1 TKLDRL
7 GLYFNSPEPAIICK
21 ECGYAITADKD
32 RVSRHLGE
40 IHQVDKPARRG
51 LNKLVRSLNLPD
63 PKDLCPRP
71 DGSIPHPHLKDI
83 NGSACKFCGI
93 RSTSDVV
100 LESHLRKS
108 HAAEIKLAGKSG
120 HRWLRDHI
128 QRGLLFQSWMA
139 QGVHRSWTVRR
150 DDSQTP
156 ARQVNTGLLLQKTPD
171 PVKNFA
177 QQLLAEERE
186 RLDRQVDQRA
196 PHDASGSTSS
206 TLFTN
211 WMRRT
216 GWQTTFGEARRDIL
230 VSLSALP
237 YNPDRPL
244 RLGDLGEETLYSPA
258 RQECRLVLMVAALD
272 RLFDRCADT
281 VRRSDVCL
289 RRWLRGTLPDRPYK
303 SPFELVSRR
312 SSERTYRAELKR
324 FLCFWLRVFQLSPS
338 AAKAVLGRRPSRP
351 QRQVLSQLWSD
362 PIWEVEGSRRP
373 DNYEGGGEDEDEG
386 ENSEEGEDEDAD
398 DDDDDD
404 EDEEEVEYE
413 GEDDDM
419 GERGSDDDD
428 EPDTSTDRRS
438 NEQEVRLNDPAVD
451 VLLRFGS
458 YAMTEGFEDGTA
470 SSTMLVYFSAVRSLS
485 SPNGDEYLQPNRFTP
500 ILARLIYCMRLIL
513 LESVLPCRPHSY
525 VSIPSRPRYSQLKAL
540 NAIRTE
546 NMCDGTLSPMG
557 EFLSLLSY
565 GHILRR
571 SQGPAIHFHW
581 SDDGKIL
588 SWDGI
593 HQLSMENFRGLART
607 ALEAAIVRCKRLMY
621 EWDPDEIDLR
631 HIRDRI
637 STTTQGYSFVM
648 DPANGLE
655 SLHLDL
661 FMRACISPIDGL
673 LKTHSKHE
681 STWDFTSAQSYLVAH
696 DDLLRTL
703 MVLMNLDGGQSARIS
718 ELLTLEHCNSL
729 SQPRGI
735 CVWGA
740 KVCSITRYHKARLAT
755 NNEFYVARFFSPV
768 VSRLIVRYLVYIRPV
783 AYSILRKCFQCESA
797 KTLFFTPTSQGQ
809 PSSSSWTTSTF
820 TQELRRCCALAPG
833 VPPGIGTQLYRH
845 VSIAITERHVSSA
858 SSPFNRFDD
867 RTGQA
872 AQDVA
877 YAWQSGHRPMQRHV
891 TYGLDGAFP
900 DHLQPSL
907 LRIYERVSR
916 SWHAFL

>member
-1 TKLDRL
+1 MPTNEHRTHNGPGTQISSSQLTKLDQL

-40 IHQVDKPARRG
+40 IHQVDKAARRG
-51 LNKLVRSLNLPD
+51 LNKLIRSLNLPD

-71 DGSIPHPHLKDI
+71 DGSIPHPHLKCI

-93 RSTSDVV
+93 RSTSDLV

-120 HRWLRDHI
+120 HRWLRDYI
-128 QRGLLFQSWMA
+128 QSGLIFQSWTA
-139 QGVHRSWTVRR
+139 QGVHRSWIVGR
-150 DDSQTP
+150 DDAQTP

-186 RLDRQVDQRA
+186 RLDRQVNQRA
-196 PHDASGSTSS
+196 PHDASGSMSS

-237 YNPDRPL
+237 CNPNRPL
-244 RLGDLGEETLYSPA
+244 RLGDLDEETLYSPA
-258 RQECRLVLMVAALD
+258 RQERRLVLMVAALD

-281 VRRSDVCL
+281 
-289 RRWLRGTLPDRPYK
+289 
-303 SPFELVSRR
+303 
-312 SSERTYRAELKR
+312 
-324 FLCFWLRVFQLSPS
+324 
-338 AAKAVLGRRPSRP
+338 
-351 QRQVLSQLWSD
+351 
-362 PIWEVEGSRRP
+362 EVG
-373 DNYEGGGEDEDEG
+373 
-386 ENSEEGEDEDAD
+386 
-398 DDDDDD
+398 
-404 EDEEEVEYE
+404 
-413 GEDDDM
+413 
-419 GERGSDDDD
+419 
-428 EPDTSTDRRS
+428 
-438 NEQEVRLNDPAVD
+438 LNDPAVD
-451 VLLRFGS
+451 VLLRFGN
-458 YAMTEGFEDGTA
+458 YAMTENFEDGTA
-470 SSTMLVYFSAVRSLS
+470 SSTMLVYFSAVRGLS
-485 SPNGDEYLQPNRFTP
+485 PLNGDEYLQPNRFTP
-500 ILARLIYCMRLIL
+500 ILARLIYCTRLIL

-525 VSIPSRPRYSQLKAL
+525 VNIPSRPRYGQLKAL
-540 NAIRTE
+540 NAVRTE

-565 GHILRR
+565 GHVLRR

-581 SDDGKIL
+581 SDDGEIL

-593 HQLSMENFRGLART
+593 HQLSMESFRGLAHT
-607 ALEAAIVRCKRLMY
+607 ALEAATARCRRLMY
-621 EWDPDEIDLR
+621 EWEPDEIDLR

-637 STTTQGYSFVM
+637 STTTQGYSFVT
-648 DPANGLE
+648 DPANSLE
-655 SLHLDL
+655 GLHLDL
-661 FMRACISPIDGL
+661 FMRVCISPIDGL
-673 LKTHSKHE
+673 LKTYSKRE
-681 STWDFTSAQSYLVAH
+681 STWDFASAQAYLVAH

-703 MVLMNLDGGQSARIS
+703 MYASATT
-718 ELLTLEHCNSL
+718 LL
-729 SQPRGI
+729 
-735 CVWGA
+735 
-740 KVCSITRYHKARLAT
+740 
-755 NNEFYVARFFSPV
+755 
-768 VSRLIVRYLVYIRPV
+768 
-783 AYSILRKCFQCESA
+783 
-797 KTLFFTPTSQGQ
+797 FTPISQQGQ
-809 PSSSSWTTSTF
+809 PSSSTWTASIF

-833 VPPGIGTQLYRH
+833 VPPGIGTQLYRQ

-867 RTGQA
+867 HTSQA

-891 TYGLDGAFP
+891 TYGLDGAYP

-916 SWHAFL
+916 SWHAFLWEERQQESCHVYDLVKTVAVPSCDTGRGMQLLKRHYEGIETLPQPPERQLNTKQQRIASPLDRAPKGGDADLYKSAAMGVDILLVGDDNEDTAVFDEPSSSVAAQEDLSDNPGNISSLAMGPFVFLPQVNLVVYTHCRYCVIVAHIDRHLRQPYYRRAYTGKQQCDIISKALTIPNIIKDKAEL